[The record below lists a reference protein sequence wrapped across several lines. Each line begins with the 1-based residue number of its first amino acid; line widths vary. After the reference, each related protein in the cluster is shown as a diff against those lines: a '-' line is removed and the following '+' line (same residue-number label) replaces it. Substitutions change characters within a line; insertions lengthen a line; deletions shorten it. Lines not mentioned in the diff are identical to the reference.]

1 MENNSNY
8 PTSKVYSPQPT
19 YATAVP
25 VVVQRNNDDIPEHI
39 VKAYQ
44 LSKTVKLF
52 AMIDIIF
59 GFFYAFYSFFYLIPL
74 LIAIYGYY
82 SAKNYNASGVMC
94 YTVYQILINVIRL
107 ALSIYTYVLIRQ
119 DGSISDYSM
128 YNWYIAFAVFSTLL
142 GLYIARFGYKLYK
155 SIRNLNHDEKE
166 RLILLNY
173 PIRVI
178 YW

>member
-59 GFFYAFYSFFYLIPL
+59 GFFYAFYSFFCSLF
-74 LIAIYGYY
+74 
-82 SAKNYNASGVMC
+82 
-94 YTVYQILINVIRL
+94 IL
-107 ALSIYTYVLIRQ
+107 
-119 DGSISDYSM
+119 
-128 YNWYIAFAVFSTLL
+128 WF
-142 GLYIARFGYKLYK
+142 
-155 SIRNLNHDEKE
+155 
-166 RLILLNY
+166 
-173 PIRVI
+173 
-178 YW
+178 